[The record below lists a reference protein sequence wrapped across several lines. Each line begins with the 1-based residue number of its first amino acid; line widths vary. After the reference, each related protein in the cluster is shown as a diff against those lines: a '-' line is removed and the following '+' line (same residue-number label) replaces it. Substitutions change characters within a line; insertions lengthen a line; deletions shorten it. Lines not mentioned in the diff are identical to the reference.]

1 MTVVVSG
8 TGLSGSSIIHMIH
21 DLGVKEIYGF
31 NINGIVIEDDYD
43 KYDFLTQE
51 LTEITKQI

>member
-1 MTVVVSG
+1 
-8 TGLSGSSIIHMIH
+8 MIH

-31 NINGIVIEDDYD
+31 NINGIVIKEDYD

-51 LTEITKQI
+51 LTEITNK